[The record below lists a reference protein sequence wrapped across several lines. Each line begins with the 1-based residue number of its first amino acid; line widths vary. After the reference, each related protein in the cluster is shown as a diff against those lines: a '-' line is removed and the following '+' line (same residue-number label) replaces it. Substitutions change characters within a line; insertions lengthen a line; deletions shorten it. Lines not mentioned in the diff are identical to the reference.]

1 MQGPNVHD
9 DNACQEA
16 VKSSALPEKPAAVG
30 STDDLPLAVQSSN
43 STTLANSLEKLNQG
57 STSTVES
64 SSVEKAVT
72 KDSCVSEHSCT
83 EHACMQL

>member
-1 MQGPNVHD
+1 MHD

-16 VKSSALPEKPAAVG
+16 VKSSALPEKPAAV
-30 STDDLPLAVQSSN
+30 SSIDDLPLAEQSSN
-43 STTLANSLEKLNQG
+43 STTLANSLEKLNQE

-72 KDSCVSEHSCT
+72 SDSCVSEH
-83 EHACMQL
+83 